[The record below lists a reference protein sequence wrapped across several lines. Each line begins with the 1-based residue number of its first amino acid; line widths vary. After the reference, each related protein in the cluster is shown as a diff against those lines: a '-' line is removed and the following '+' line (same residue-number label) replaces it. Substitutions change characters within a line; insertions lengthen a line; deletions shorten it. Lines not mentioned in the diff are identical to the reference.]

1 MDQPTPDA
9 GANVMQAVANEMVRV
24 YKDQFGRGPT
34 KTRAFFA
41 GPDTILVVL
50 QDSLTRAERN
60 LVDMGEHQ
68 RLRDVRLFFQYASI
82 EALCEPIER
91 HTGRRVRSFV
101 SGMDTLTD
109 YSVEVF
115 ELYPDGADGPSRREL
130 ADSLDA

>member
-9 GANVMQAVANEMVRV
+9 GANIMQAISNEMVRV

-50 QDSLTRAERN
+50 QDTLTRAERN
-60 LVDMGEHQ
+60 LAEMGEHQ

-91 HTGRRVRSFV
+91 LTGRRVRSFV

-115 ELYPDGADGPSRREL
+115 ELHPEGADEPSRREF
-130 ADSLDA
+130 ADGLSD

>member
-9 GANVMQAVANEMVRV
+9 GTSVMQAISNEMVRV

-34 KTRAFFA
+34 KTRAFYA

-60 LVDMGEHQ
+60 LVEMGEHQ

-91 HTGRRVRSFV
+91 LTGRRVRSFV

-115 ELYPDGADGPSRREL
+115 ELHPDGADAPSRREL
-130 ADSLDA
+130 ETVRT